1 MTACGCSAFGSVRED
16 CEQMTGR
23 CVCRTGVQG
32 QKCTVCADH
41 RRRLGPNGCSDRK
54 YPIIQIYCFL
64 YWNISPQRPIFYSF
78 YVLRMPLKKD
88 VTFIIIYNVI
98 KCYVVINIEILLYI
112 ALWWKGYDYVY
123 FLYMFTNCYG
133 GTI

>member
-1 MTACGCSAFGSVRED
+1 MVLACGCSAFGSVRED

-54 YPIIQIYCFL
+54 FCKIYSKTPFHA
-64 YWNISPQRPIFYSF
+64 N
-78 YVLRMPLKKD
+78 LK
-88 VTFIIIYNVI
+88 
-98 KCYVVINIEILLYI
+98 
-112 ALWWKGYDYVY
+112 
-123 FLYMFTNCYG
+123 
-133 GTI
+133 